1 MRHFLSPEV
10 RRELDDIWEYTA
22 LKSGS
27 IEIADRLVD
36 TITEHFFLLA
46 KRPGIGRQR
55 DELRPGYRSFPVG
68 QYVILYRVNEQSVE
82 IMHVLHGKR
91 DLDALFE

>member
-1 MRHFLSPEV
+1 MRHFLSPEASA
-10 RRELDDIWEYTA
+10 ELDRIWEYTA
-22 LKSGS
+22 IKSS
-27 IEIADRLVD
+27 SLEIADRLVD
-36 TITEHFFLLA
+36 TITEHFYLIA
-46 KRPGIGRQR
+46 KNPRIGRQR

-68 QYVILYRVNEQSVE
+68 QYLILYRVQGEGVE